1 MFPTPPAAFPRLR
14 FGLKAV
20 LVGAL
25 TLALLIPLAMIRST
39 IAERQGFRQAAIA
52 SVTDSHAGAQV
63 IAGPVLVIPY
73 AEDVQV
79 ETAGNN
85 GATVTRTEKR
95 HGRWIH
101 FPRHAATT
109 GRLAP
114 SVRKRGLHE
123 VRVYTLQA
131 TVDADF
137 DVEVP
142 HDPSGTLHI
151 GAPWL
156 SLSIADVRGLAGTPS
171 LTRDGRALRLE
182 QGAGAQ
188 RSDQGLHADIGG
200 TPAPGARLRFRT
212 RAVLGLDGT
221 ETLAV
226 APVADENKV
235 VLDSAWPH
243 PQFAGRFL
251 PRSHR
256 IGGDG
261 FHAAWDVSALASGT
275 QAQYLRGV
283 ATRELDALSV
293 GLVDPVNVY
302 VQVDRASKYGL
313 LFVLLTFGTFFF
325 LEAVRGLPIHPVQ
338 YALVGLALA
347 IFFLLLLSLSEH
359 LAFWLAYLLAS
370 VACIGLIATY
380 LSAVLRSRAR
390 AAGIAA
396 MLATLYGALYGLLV
410 SEDNALVLG
419 SLLLFAILA
428 VAMLATRRIDWYAAA
443 RGDAAGTAA
452 A

>member
-1 MFPTPPAAFPRLR
+1 MIPVPPASFPRLR
-14 FGLKAV
+14 LGLKAG

-25 TLALLIPLAMIRST
+25 TLALLIPLAMIRGT
-39 IAERQGFRQAAIA
+39 IAERQAYRQEAVA
-52 SVTDSHAGAQV
+52 SVTESHAGAQV

-79 ETAGNN
+79 ESTGRD
-85 GATVTRTEKR
+85 GKPVLRTEQR
-95 HGRWIH
+95 TGRWIH
-101 FPRHAATT
+101 FPRRATTT

-131 TVDADF
+131 TTDAEF

-142 HDPSGTLHI
+142 HDPAGALHI

-156 SLSIADVRGLAGTPS
+156 SLSIADVRGLAGTPT
-171 LTRDGRALRLE
+171 LTLDGRALRLE

-188 RSDQGLHADIGG
+188 RTDQGLHADIGG
-200 TPAPGARLRFRT
+200 MPARGTRLRFRA

-226 APVADENKV
+226 APIANENRV
-235 VLDSAWPH
+235 VLDSSWPH

-251 PRSHR
+251 PRTRR
-256 IGGDG
+256 IDGNG
-261 FHAAWDVSALASGT
+261 FHAAWDISALASGT
-275 QAQYLRGV
+275 QAQYLRGI
-283 ATRELDALSV
+283 ATKDLDALSV

-302 VQVDRASKYGL
+302 MQVDRASKYGL
-313 LFVLLTFGTFFF
+313 LFVVLTFGAFFF
-325 LEAVRGLPIHPVQ
+325 MEAVRRLPIHPVQ

-370 VACIGLIATY
+370 LACIGLIAAY

-390 AAGIAA
+390 SAGFAA
-396 MLATLYGALYGLLV
+396 MLTLLYGALYGLLV

-443 RGDAAGTAA
+443 RGDPPEVAA

>member
-1 MFPTPPAAFPRLR
+1 MFANTPASFPRMRL
-14 FGLKAV
+14 GLKAA

-25 TLALLIPLAMIRST
+25 TLLLLIPMNMIRGT
-39 IAERQGFRQAAIA
+39 IAERQAYRQDAVA
-52 SVTDSHAGAQV
+52 SVTESHAGAQV
-63 IAGPVLVIPY
+63 VAGPVLVIPY
-73 AEDVQV
+73 AEDVPV
-79 ETAGNN
+79 EST
-85 GATVTRTEKR
+85 GADGKTLVKIEQRY
-95 HGRWIH
+95 GRWIH
-101 FPRHAATT
+101 FPQRATTT
-109 GRLAP
+109 GRIAP

-131 TVDADF
+131 TIDADF

-156 SLSIADVRGLAGTPS
+156 SLSVADVRGLAGTPA
-171 LTRDGRALRLE
+171 LTIDGRALRLE

-188 RSDQGLHADIGG
+188 RTDQGVHADIGG
-200 TPAPGARLRFRT
+200 MPAPGSRLRFRA

-221 ETLAV
+221 ETLAI
-226 APVADENKV
+226 APVANENRV
-235 VLDSAWPH
+235 ALESSWPH

-251 PRSHR
+251 PRNHQ

-261 FHAAWDVSALASGT
+261 FRAAWDISSLASGT
-275 QAQYLRGV
+275 QSQYLRGV
-283 ATRELDALSV
+283 ATKDLDAVSV

-302 VQVDRASKYGL
+302 TQVDRASKYGL

-325 LEAVRGLPIHPVQ
+325 MEAVRRVPVHPVQ
-338 YALVGLALA
+338 YTLVGLALA

-359 LAFWLAYLLAS
+359 LSFWLAYLLS
-370 VACIGLIATY
+370 SLACIGLIATY
-380 LSAVLRSRAR
+380 LSAALRSRAR
-390 AAGIAA
+390 AAGFAA

-443 RGDAAGTAA
+443 GGGEPTPDAP
-452 A
+452 

>member
-1 MFPTPPAAFPRLR
+1 MFPDPNGSLPRLR
-14 FGLKAV
+14 LGLKAV

-25 TLALLIPLAMIRST
+25 TLALLIPLAMIRGT
-39 IAERQGFRQAAIA
+39 IAERQAYRQAAVA
-52 SVTDSHAGAQV
+52 SVTESHAGAQV

-73 AEDVQV
+73 AEDVRV
-79 ETAGNN
+79 EDTGRD
-85 GATVTRTEKR
+85 GKPFVRTEQR
-95 HGRWIH
+95 LGRWIH
-101 FPRHAATT
+101 FPRTATT
-109 GRLAP
+109 TGHLAP

-131 TVDADF
+131 TTDADF

-156 SLSIADVRGLAGTPS
+156 SLSVADVRGLAGTPT
-171 LTRDGRALRLE
+171 LTLDGRALRLE

-188 RSDQGLHADIGG
+188 RTDQGLHADIGG
-200 TPAPGARLRFRT
+200 MPAPGSRLRFRA

-226 APVADENKV
+226 APIANENRV
-235 VLDSAWPH
+235 VLDSPWPH

-251 PRSHR
+251 PRTRR

-261 FHAAWDVSALASGT
+261 FHAAWDISALASGT
-275 QAQYLRGV
+275 QAQYLRGI
-283 ATRELDALSV
+283 ATKDLDALSV

-313 LFVLLTFGTFFF
+313 LFVLLTFGAFFF
-325 LEAVRGLPIHPVQ
+325 MEAVRRLPIHPMQ

-370 VACIGLIATY
+370 LACIGLIATY

-390 AAGIAA
+390 AAGFAA
-396 MLATLYGALYGLLV
+396 MLTTLYGALYGLLV

-419 SLLLFAILA
+419 SLLLFVILA

-443 RGDAAGTAA
+443 HGETPAA
-452 A
+452 